1 MESAARL
8 EQADAVTRLWS
19 KDPSLFS
26 DDPAV
31 QELVANRLGWL
42 GLAERALPIIERAQE
57 LGWPGEEARAEGI
70 SDIVLL
76 GMGGSSLA
84 PLTMREIL
92 PSDPMAPGLS
102 VLDTSSPTAVEYVLT
117 GVDPSEAAFVVASKS
132 GGTIE
137 PLSLYAVFREWMDD
151 ALGRE
156 EAGRRFVATTDPG
169 SPLEELA
176 REEGFREVFP
186 TPRDVGGR
194 YSALTPFGL
203 LPAALAGIDISRI
216 VERAAEMENACRQPV
231 NDNPGAR
238 LAAWMHDAYEDGRDK
253 LTLVTS
259 EGLSAFGLWAEQLIA
274 ESTGKDGKG
283 VVPVLAHGP
292 KSAEGF
298 GEDRMVAV
306 VRWARD
312 RALSEWAAELSDRL
326 PVIELV
332 LDDEYDLGAE
342 FVRWEVATALL
353 GHLMGINPFDEPNVT
368 EAKEKTAAILA
379 GEIEVPRPSFSVDG
393 VEVTYPAGPPPSQAS
408 DLPSLLR
415 DVISSVG
422 EGDYLAVLVFVPGD
436 ESFTLALARATDTVS
451 RRTGRTAVLSAG
463 PRYLHS
469 TGQLHKGG
477 PNSGVFLVVSVHPPR
492 EIPVPG
498 KDYSLADLIA
508 AQAAGDMLALAA
520 SGRRVVG
527 LQLPDARVATLKEL
541 GEALERATR

>member
-1 MESAARL
+1 LSGIDVSRIAESAARM
-8 EQADAVTRLWS
+8 
-19 KDPSLFS
+19 
-26 DDPAV
+26 
-31 QELVANRLGWL
+31 
-42 GLAERALPIIERAQE
+42 
-57 LGWPGEEARAEGI
+57 EEACRRPVAE
-70 SDIVLL
+70 
-76 GMGGSSLA
+76 
-84 PLTMREIL
+84 
-92 PSDPMAPGLS
+92 
-102 VLDTSSPTAVEYVLT
+102 
-117 GVDPSEAAFVVASKS
+117 
-132 GGTIE
+132 
-137 PLSLYAVFREWMDD
+137 
-151 ALGRE
+151 
-156 EAGRRFVATTDPG
+156 
-169 SPLEELA
+169 
-176 REEGFREVFP
+176 
-186 TPRDVGGR
+186 
-194 YSALTPFGL
+194 
-203 LPAALAGIDISRI
+203 
-216 VERAAEMENACRQPV
+216 
-231 NDNPGAR
+231 NPGAR

-259 EGLSAFGLWAEQLIA
+259 EGLSAFGLWVEQLIA
-274 ESTGKDGKG
+274 ESTGKDGQG

-292 KSAEGF
+292 KSVEGF

-312 RALSEWAAELSDRL
+312 HALSEWAAELSGTR

-332 LDDEYDLGAE
+332 LEDEYDLGAE

-379 GEIEVPRPSFSVDG
+379 GEIEAPKPSFSVDG
-393 VEVTYPAGPPPSQAS
+393 VEVIYPAGQPPSHAS

-436 ESFTLALARATDTVS
+436 ESFTLALARAMDTVS
-451 RRTGRTAVLSAG
+451 RRTRRAAVLSVG

-498 KDYSLADLIA
+498 KDYGLADLIA
-508 AQAAGDMLALAA
+508 AQAAGDMLTLAA

-527 LQLPDARVATLKEL
+527 LRLPDARVATLKEL
-541 GEALERATR
+541 AEAFERATR